1 MASSRRPTDA
11 RYRMGTMAE
20 DKKKPPTLKEAPATQ
35 KISKEEL
42 AALIKKAE
50 EEDPDKDKKKPKPKT

>member
-1 MASSRRPTDA
+1 
-11 RYRMGTMAE
+11 MAE
-20 DKKKPPTLKEAPATQ
+20 DKKKPAPTPTLKEAPATQ

-50 EEDPDKDKKKPKPKT
+50 EDEAAEGKPGDAKKPAKKK

>member
-1 MASSRRPTDA
+1 
-11 RYRMGTMAE
+11 MAE
-20 DKKKPPTLKEAPATQ
+20 DKKKPAAPAKTPALKDAPATQ

-50 EEDPDKDKKKPKPKT
+50 EDEAADKGGKGGKGGKGDAKKPKP

>member
-1 MASSRRPTDA
+1 
-11 RYRMGTMAE
+11 MAE
-20 DKKKPPTLKEAPATQ
+20 DKKKPAKAPPLKEAPATQ

-50 EEDPDKDKKKPKPKT
+50 EAESDANKSDATKKPKK

>member
-1 MASSRRPTDA
+1 
-11 RYRMGTMAE
+11 MAE
-20 DKKKPPTLKEAPATQ
+20 DKKKPAPPKTPPLKDAPATQ

-50 EEDPDKDKKKPKPKT
+50 EDEAADKGGKGDAKKPKK

>member
-1 MASSRRPTDA
+1 
-11 RYRMGTMAE
+11 MAE
-20 DKKKPPTLKEAPATQ
+20 DQKKPSKTPPLKEAPATQ

-50 EEDPDKDKKKPKPKT
+50 EEEDEAADKSDASKKPKK